1 MKKLVVSLFS
11 LGTLVF
17 TACSSQTSTK
27 VSGDYTAFIQG
38 NDWRESLSRI
48 TLRLDKEVDY
58 QTISADDFSITETKD
73 AFDYMKPEKGLS
85 EVSDKRK
92 VIKAYARNE
101 AAKKVKKNTKE

>member
-1 MKKLVVSLFS
+1 MKKLIVSLFS
-11 LGTLVF
+11 LGTLVL

-48 TLRLDKEVDY
+48 TLRLDREVDY

-73 AFDYMKPEKGLS
+73 AFDYMKPVKGLS

-92 VIKAYARNE
+92 VIKPIPVMRQ
-101 AAKKVKKNTKE
+101 AKRLRKILSM